1 MKDDPATPPRSARRR
16 HALASVGVALAAVL
30 GVTGCG
36 QQAPATSVVASTGG
50 TTTGDDEVVPDPQ
63 PRVVRLAAGDERPR
77 LSCPTEER
85 SLMIA
90 DFAVGARG
98 AATPQEAV
106 GLSSL
111 EAGERM
117 VVSASGTRVWIL
129 RADGTARED
138 VHLTHLRG
146 WLLHM
151 REACV

>member
-1 MKDDPATPPRSARRR
+1 MRGDPATPGPARRR
-16 HALASVGVALAAVL
+16 HALAASGVALAAVL

-50 TTTGDDEVVPDPQ
+50 STTGDDEVVRDP
-63 PRVVRLAAGDERPR
+63 PRVVRLGAGDERPR
-77 LSCPTEER
+77 LSCPTDER
-85 SLMIA
+85 SLIVA

-111 EAGERM
+111 ESGERM

-138 VHLTHLRG
+138 VHLMHLRG
-146 WLLHM
+146 WLLHL
-151 REACV
+151 REACA